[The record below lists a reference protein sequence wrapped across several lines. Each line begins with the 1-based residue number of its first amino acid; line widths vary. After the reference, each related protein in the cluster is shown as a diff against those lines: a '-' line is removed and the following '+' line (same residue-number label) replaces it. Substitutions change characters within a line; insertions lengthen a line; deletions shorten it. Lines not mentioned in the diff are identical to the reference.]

1 MVCPPRRG
9 AGEPLLTL
17 DILTTYLNDHLAG
30 SVAARELV
38 DRLTR
43 LSQGTERDKMFVA
56 LRADIKED
64 QEVLKQ
70 LLVGLGGKESNTRR
84 QRPG

>member
-1 MVCPPRRG
+1 M
-9 AGEPLLTL
+9 
-17 DILTTYLNDHLAG
+17 TTWPALA
-30 SVAARELV
+30 ALELV

-43 LSQGTERDKMFVA
+43 LSQRTERDKMFVA

-70 LLVGLGGKESNTRR
+70 LLVGLGGKRAILER

>member
-1 MVCPPRRG
+1 M
-9 AGEPLLTL
+9 T
-17 DILTTYLNDHLAG
+17 LAG
-30 SVAARELV
+30 SLAALELV

-70 LLVGLGGKESNTRR
+70 LLVGLGGKRAILER